1 MRIGAIDT
9 SRFSAAT
16 LAGALIAAAL
26 VIVPTIGGLA
36 LSGASSGPVP
46 EIGAPT
52 MVDKGDV
59 SGGVPGVA
67 VTDPGLAV
75 DGAKVDPSVIRTA
88 YLQVETGDI
97 DVARA
102 HLEDR
107 VKSAGGYAASS
118 TRYGTT
124 DAPILEITFRVP
136 AAALDDLLAAF
147 RTEGKL
153 LGESV
158 NSYEVTMQLVDLEAR
173 LKSLRAS
180 ESAYLDLMKRASSVA
195 DVLAVQT
202 ELTRVRADIES
213 YDAQR
218 AALADQ
224 VAMATITV
232 QLSTPASP
240 VADAT
245 KDFDLGRE
253 IGAAVANLIAVGR
266 GAIVLALNGVVVLL
280 PIVVVGAL
288 AGGLIG
294 RAAGP
299 IAGFAGRALGVAG
312 RRRTSRR
319 R

>member
-1 MRIGAIDT
+1 MRIGSIDT

-16 LAGALIAAAL
+16 LVGALIAAAV
-26 VIVPTIGGLA
+26 VILPTLGGMLTSA
-36 LSGASSGPVP
+36 QTGAAP
-46 EIGAPT
+46 EVGAPT
-52 MVDKGDV
+52 MVDKGAVAGVV
-59 SGGVPGVA
+59 SGGPAPAPGTA
-67 VTDPGLAV
+67 I
-75 DGAKVDPSVIRTA
+75 DGARVDPSVIRTA
-88 YLQVETGDI
+88 YLQVEIGDV
-97 DVARA
+97 DVART

-107 VKSAGGYAASS
+107 VKAAGGYAASS
-118 TRYGTT
+118 NRYGTT
-124 DAPILEITFRVP
+124 AAPILEITFRAP
-136 AAALDDLLAAF
+136 AAALDELLAAF
-147 RTEGKL
+147 RNEGKL
-153 LGESV
+153 LGESI
-158 NSYEVTMQLVDLEAR
+158 NSYEVTTQIVDLEAR

-232 QLSTPASP
+232 QLTTPASP

-253 IGAAVANLIAVGR
+253 VGSAVANLIAVGR

-280 PIVVVGAL
+280 PIVVVGAV
-288 AGGLIG
+288 AGGLVG
-294 RAAGP
+294 RVVGP
-299 IAGFAGRALGVAG
+299 IAGFAVNALGLAG
-312 RRRTSRR
+312 RRRPSRR

>member
-1 MRIGAIDT
+1 MRIGLINT

-26 VIVPTIGGLA
+26 VIVPTLGGL
-36 LSGASSGPVP
+36 LSSGVSTGAAP
-46 EIGAPT
+46 EAGAPT
-52 MVDKGDV
+52 MVDKGVV
-59 SGGVPGVA
+59 SGGAALAPGA
-67 VTDPGLAV
+67 AL
-75 DGAKVDPSVIRTA
+75 DGARVDQSVIRTA
-88 YLQVETGDI
+88 YLQVEIGDV
-97 DVARA
+97 DVART

-107 VKSAGGYAASS
+107 VKAAGGYASSS
-118 TRYGTT
+118 TRYG
-124 DAPILEITFRVP
+124 DASAPILEITFGAP
-136 AAALDDLLAAF
+136 ATALDDLLAAF
-147 RTEGKL
+147 RSEGKL
-153 LGESV
+153 LSESI

-195 DVLAVQT
+195 DVIAVQT
-202 ELTRVRADIES
+202 ELTHVRADIES

-240 VADAT
+240 VTDAT

-253 IGAAVANLIAVGR
+253 IGVAVANLIAVGR
-266 GAIVLALNGVVVLL
+266 GAIVLALNAVVVLL

-288 AGGLIG
+288 AGGLVG
-294 RAAGP
+294 RAVGP
-299 IAGFAGRALGVAG
+299 IAGFAGNALGVTG
-312 RRRTSRR
+312 RRRPSRR

>member
-1 MRIGAIDT
+1 MRIGSINT

-26 VIVPTIGGLA
+26 VIVPTLGSIFSGGVPT
-36 LSGASSGPVP
+36 GAGP
-46 EIGAPT
+46 EAGAPT
-52 MVDKGDV
+52 LVDKGVV
-59 SGGVPGVA
+59 SGGVTPAPGA
-67 VTDPGLAV
+67 AL
-75 DGAKVDPSVIRTA
+75 DGAKTDPSVVRTA
-88 YLQVETGDI
+88 YMQVEIGDV
-97 DVARA
+97 DVART

-107 VKSAGGYAASS
+107 VKAAGGYASSS
-118 TRYGTT
+118 TRYG
-124 DAPILEITFRVP
+124 DASAPILEITFRAP
-136 AAALDDLLAAF
+136 ATALDDLLAAF
-147 RTEGKL
+147 RSEGKL
-153 LGESV
+153 LSESI

-240 VADAT
+240 VTAAT

-253 IGAAVANLIAVGR
+253 IGVAVANLIAVGR
-266 GAIVLALNGVVVLL
+266 GAIVLALNAVVVLL

-288 AGGLIG
+288 VGGLVG
-294 RAAGP
+294 RAIGP
-299 IAGFAGRALGVAG
+299 IAGFAGNALGVTG
-312 RRRTSRR
+312 RRRPSRR

>member
-1 MRIGAIDT
+1 MRIGSIST
-9 SRFSAAT
+9 SRFSTAT
-16 LAGALIAAAL
+16 LAGAVIAAAL
-26 VIVPTIGGLA
+26 VIVPTLGGMLSSA
-36 LSGASSGPVP
+36 QSGAAP

-52 MVDKGDV
+52 MVDKGFVAGVV
-59 SGGVPGVA
+59 SGDTAPAPGA
-67 VTDPGLAV
+67 AL
-75 DGAKVDPSVIRTA
+75 DGARVDPSVIRTA
-88 YLQVETGDI
+88 YLQVEIGDV
-97 DVARA
+97 DAART

-107 VKSAGGYAASS
+107 VKAVGGYAASS

-124 DAPILEITFRVP
+124 AAPILEITFRAP
-136 AAALDDLLAAF
+136 AAALDELLAAF
-147 RTEGKL
+147 RSEGKL
-153 LGESV
+153 IGESI

-180 ESAYLDLMKRASSVA
+180 EDAYLDLMKRASSVA
-195 DVLAVQT
+195 DVIAVQT
-202 ELTRVRADIES
+202 ELTHVRADIES

>member
-1 MRIGAIDT
+1 MRIGSIST
-9 SRFSAAT
+9 SRFSTAT
-16 LAGALIAAAL
+16 LAGAVIAAAL
-26 VIVPTIGGLA
+26 VIVPTLGGMLSSA
-36 LSGASSGPVP
+36 QSGAAP

-52 MVDKGDV
+52 MVDKGFVAGVV
-59 SGGVPGVA
+59 SGDTTPAPGA
-67 VTDPGLAV
+67 AL
-75 DGAKVDPSVIRTA
+75 DGARVDPSVIRTA
-88 YLQVETGDI
+88 YLQVEIGDV
-97 DVARA
+97 DAART

-107 VKSAGGYAASS
+107 VKAVGGYAASS

-124 DAPILEITFRVP
+124 AAPILEITFRAP
-136 AAALDDLLAAF
+136 AAALDELLAAF
-147 RTEGKL
+147 RNEGKL
-153 LGESV
+153 LGESI
-158 NSYEVTMQLVDLEAR
+158 NSYEVTTQIVDLEAR

-195 DVLAVQT
+195 DVIAVQT
-202 ELTRVRADIES
+202 ELTHVRADIES

-253 IGAAVANLIAVGR
+253 VGVAVANLIAVGR

-288 AGGLIG
+288 AGGLVG
-294 RAAGP
+294 RAARP
-299 IAGFAGRALGVAG
+299 ISVAVSSVLGAAG
-312 RRRTSRR
+312 RRRPSRR